1 MLKNLSK
8 RKKILLSILAT
19 ISVISMFW
27 LYLQTKNIKTVEVT
41 PTPIPVKFELIKT
54 IPQSG
59 SVSTIPVSSNIEFYF
74 SKQVDV
80 SSADVTI
87 LPYVPLSFDTD
98 LINKAFYIRAVPSW
112 SLNQEY
118 KLTIRI
124 KSIDGDSLPNEI
136 NYSFR
141 LDKMKDSLLTE

>member
-1 MLKNLSK
+1 MLKNLNK
-8 RKKILLSILAT
+8 RKKILLLILIVVSI
-19 ISVISMFW
+19 ISTFW
-27 LYLQTKNIKTVEVT
+27 LYLQTSKTKEVEVL
-41 PTPIPVKFELIKT
+41 PTPIPLKFELIKS

-98 LINKAFYIRAVPSW
+98 LINKAFYIRAIPSW
-112 SLNQEY
+112 NLDQEY

-124 KSIDGDSLPNEI
+124 KSIDGDILPTEI